1 MAGHL
6 NALKEKHASLEK
18 NITREQKRPGS
29 DDLDIK
35 DMKKRKLVIKEDIL
49 RLEHGGAPA

>member
-18 NITREQKRPGS
+18 NIKREQKRSGS

-49 RLEHGGAPA
+49 RLEHNGEAA

>member
-1 MAGHL
+1 MAGNL
-6 NALKEKHASLEK
+6 NALKEKHESLEK

-29 DDLDIK
+29 DDLEIK

-49 RLEHGGAPA
+49 LLEHRGAPA

>member
-18 NITREQKRPGS
+18 NITREQKRSGS

-49 RLEHGGAPA
+49 RLQHNGAAA

>member
-1 MAGHL
+1 MAGNL

-29 DDLDIK
+29 DDLEIK

-49 RLEHGGAPA
+49 LLEHRGATA